1 MIKKANA
8 YGSKEKLKNKE
19 RITQLFE
26 EGKVLKAYPLK
37 LIYLRV
43 EEQDVSIKAGVAVP
57 KRNFKSAVKRNRIKR
72 LMREAYRLN
81 KGLVFN
87 NTQRNFAFLFF
98 GSSFKS
104 DFFEIAKQI
113 EIFTT
118 LFKELNMNYVDE
130 TNPAELMDT
139 AIKNMLEGLDPYTK
153 FLNEQDVEAYR
164 INNAG
169 EYSGIGALVRSYK
182 DKLLII
188 EPHQGYPAD
197 KAGLKAGDQII
208 QIGDIKVAD
217 FDDNAS
223 ELLKGA
229 NGTTV
234 SIIYKRQGKISS
246 TSIKREGIEVDA
258 VPFYSMIDDK
268 TGYIVLAKFNAK
280 ASSQT
285 KSALLDLKG
294 KGAEK
299 IVLDLRDNPGGL
311 LSEAINVTN
320 LFVPKGE
327 LVVTTKSKVKKFN
340 REYRTTN
347 KAVDKEIPLV
357 VLVNGS
363 SASASEIVS
372 GSLQDLDRAVI
383 MGARS
388 FGKGLVQRPLKLTYG
403 TQLKVTI
410 SRYYTSSGRCIQAL
424 DYWNRDDNGQAVRN
438 TKFNDFTTRNGRKV
452 QDGGGVLPDLEVAA
466 VKTNDLTRAL
476 LQNNVIFD
484 YATDYHY
491 SHSLNDISDFKF
503 SNSDFTAF
511 KTYVRKSNFSFETK
525 AEEAIKKALTGE
537 ENDFLGTAVK
547 DSYKTLLT
555 NIEKGKINA
564 LDKFQGEI
572 QKNLEDEIV
581 KRYFYRDGLY
591 KYYLNNDDAILAATE
606 LLNNKGE
613 YTDYLKGTK

>member
-1 MIKKANA
+1 MNKIVKKRILVPVIAVVFLIV
-8 YGSKEKLKNKE
+8 GS
-19 RITQLFE
+19 
-26 EGKVLKAYPLK
+26 G
-37 LIYLRV
+37 
-43 EEQDVSIKAGVAVP
+43 
-57 KRNFKSAVKRNRIKR
+57 
-72 LMREAYRLN
+72 
-81 KGLVFN
+81 
-87 NTQRNFAFLFF
+87 
-98 GSSFKS
+98 FKS

-182 DKLLII
+182 DKLLIV
-188 EPHQGYPAD
+188 EPHEGYPAD
-197 KAGLKAGDQII
+197 KAGLKAGDEII
-208 QIGDIKVAD
+208 QIGDIKVTD

-229 NGTTV
+229 NGTMVAIT
-234 SIIYKRQGKISS
+234 YKRQGKIN
-246 TSIKREGIEVDA
+246 TTTITREAIEVDA
-258 VPFYSMIDDK
+258 VPFYDMIADK

-280 ASSQT
+280 ASDQT
-285 KSALLDLKG
+285 KAALLDLKG

-299 IVLDLRDNPGGL
+299 IILDLRGNPGGL

-327 LVVTTKSKVKKFN
+327 LIVTTKSKVKKFN
-340 REYRTTN
+340 RTYRTSNQPIDT
-347 KAVDKEIPLV
+347 EIPLV

-424 DYWNRDDNGQAVRN
+424 DYWNRDNNGNAVRN
-438 TKFNDFTTRNGRKV
+438 TKFKDFTTRNGRKV
-452 QDGGGVLPDLEVAA
+452 QDGGGVLPDMEVASL
-466 VKTNDLTRAL
+466 KTNDLTLAL
-476 LQNNVIFD
+476 LRNNIIFD
-484 YATDYHY
+484 YATQYHY
-491 SHSLNDISDFKF
+491 ENELSDISDFKF
-503 SNSDFTAF
+503 THADFNDF
-511 KTYVRKSNFSFETK
+511 KKHVRQSNFSFETK
-525 AEEAIKKALTGE
+525 AEEAVKKALSGE
-537 ENDFLGTAVK
+537 DNDFLGDEVRE
-547 DSYKTLLT
+547 SYKTLLSH
-555 NIEKGKINA
+555 IEKGKINA
-564 LDKFQGEI
+564 LDKYQNEI

-581 KRYFYRDGLY
+581 KRYFYRRGLY
-591 KYYLNNDDAILAATE
+591 EYYLTHDDAILAATE
-606 LLNNKGE
+606 LLGNNSKYKGV
-613 YTDYLKGTK
+613 LK